1 MMEISHFL
9 YEEIFF
15 SPLFYTLIIFIIEI
29 HGLFKRSIIERCAN
43 VYENKKEDLVLQKT
57 KLFVIKWL
65 PRWLNGK
72 ESTCQCRR
80 CRRYVFDLWVGKI
93 PWGRKWKATPL
104 FLPGKFHGQRSL
116 VGYSPRGHKELD
128 MT

>member
-15 SPLFYTLIIFIIEI
+15 FSFSTLLEYSIIEI
-29 HGLFKRSIIERCAN
+29 QGLLEQSIIERCAN

-80 CRRYVFDLWVGKI
+80 CRRCGFDSWVGKI
-93 PWGRKWKATPL
+93 PWSGKWKATPL
-104 FLPGKFHGQRSL
+104 FLPRKFHGESL
-116 VGYSPRGHKELD
+116 VSYSPWGHKELD
-128 MT
+128 VT

>member
-9 YEEIFF
+9 YEEIFH
-15 SPLFYTLIIFIIEI
+15 PPPFYPLIIFIIEI
-29 HGLFKRSIIERCAN
+29 LGLFEQCIIERCAI

-65 PRWLNGK
+65 PRWLSGK

-80 CRRYVFDLWVGKI
+80 CRRYVFDLWVGKL
-93 PWGRKWKATPL
+93 PWSRKWKATPL
-104 FLPGKFHGQRSL
+104 FLPRKSHGQRSL
-116 VGYSPRGHKELD
+116 VGYSPWVTKSW
-128 MT
+128 T